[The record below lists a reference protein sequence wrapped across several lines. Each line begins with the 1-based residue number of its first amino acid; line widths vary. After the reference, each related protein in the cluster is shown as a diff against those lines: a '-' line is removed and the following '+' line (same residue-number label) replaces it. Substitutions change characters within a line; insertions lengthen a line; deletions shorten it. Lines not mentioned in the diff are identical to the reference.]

1 LPNEV
6 NDRLTGERDLQ
17 GLAGDKKGHLT
28 PGGGQVPVLGLCLG
42 GGRPAQAG
50 CVNNLPLA
58 TWFP

>member
-1 LPNEV
+1 
-6 NDRLTGERDLQ
+6 LQ